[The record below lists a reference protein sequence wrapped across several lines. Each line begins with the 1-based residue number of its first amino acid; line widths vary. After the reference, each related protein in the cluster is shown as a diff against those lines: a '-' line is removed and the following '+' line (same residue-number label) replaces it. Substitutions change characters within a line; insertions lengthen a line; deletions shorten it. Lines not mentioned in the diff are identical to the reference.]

1 LTPNNTA
8 TDLSGLVAVV
18 TGAAAGLGRAE
29 AIGLAR
35 AGATVVVN
43 DIAGALD
50 KSDVVD
56 EIATAGSKAV
66 AVAGD
71 ISERS
76 TADELVETADGLGGL
91 SIVVNN
97 AGITRDRMLF
107 NMTDEDWD
115 AVMSVHLRGHFLLT
129 RNAATYWRAKAKA
142 GAGRPATS
150 GTGAG
155 RPATSGTGAGRSATS
170 GTVYG
175 RIINTSSEAGLAGP
189 VGQANYGAAKAGIA
203 AFSTIVAM
211 EGARVGIT
219 SNAIAPTALTHMTLD
234 LMPQEFKDAREAKI
248 ADGEFDFF
256 APENVA
262 PLVAFLCSDASAH
275 ISGKVFGVQG
285 DSIEI
290 FQPFTSV
297 AEVKN
302 DGRRWDPE
310 DIPGRIDELF
320 TASGVQAGAEN
331 MMARM
336 RYQILGER

>member
-1 LTPNNTA
+1 
-8 TDLSGLVAVV
+8 VV

-189 VGQANYGAAKAGIA
+189 VGQANYGAAKAGITALTLSA
-203 AFSTIVAM
+203 ARALERYGVRA
-211 EGARVGIT
+211 
-219 SNAIAPTALTHMTLD
+219 NAIAPRARTAMTANV
-234 LMPQEFKDAREAKI
+234 F
-248 ADGEFDFF
+248 GES
-256 APENVA
+256 PELAEGQIDPLSPEHVVNLVRFLA
-262 PLVAFLCSDASAH
+262 SPASQGVNGQLFIVYGPTVTLVAAPTAEHRFSAESDA
-275 ISGKVFGVQG
+275 
-285 DSIEI
+285 
-290 FQPFTSV
+290 
-297 AEVKN
+297 
-302 DGRRWDPE
+302 WDPS
-310 DIPGRIDELF
+310 ELSKTLQNYF
-320 TASGVQAGAEN
+320 AD
-331 MMARM
+331 RDP
-336 RYQILGER
+336 ERNFSATTLMGQRE

>member
-1 LTPNNTA
+1 MTPNNTA

-56 EIATAGSKAV
+56 EIATAGSKAL

-129 RNAATYWRAKAKA
+129 RNAAAYWRAKAKA

-150 GTGAG
+150 GAGAG
-155 RPATSGTGAGRSATS
+155 GSATS

-189 VGQANYGAAKAGIA
+189 VGQANYGAAKAGITALTLSA
-203 AFSTIVAM
+203 ARALERYGVRA
-211 EGARVGIT
+211 
-219 SNAIAPTALTHMTLD
+219 NAIAPRARTAMTANVFGESPELAEGQIDPLSPEHVVNLVRFLASPASQGVNGQLFIVYGPTVTLVAAPTAEHRFSAESDAWDPSELSKTLQNYFADRDPERNFSATALMG
-234 LMPQEFKDAREAKI
+234 Q
-248 ADGEFDFF
+248 GE
-256 APENVA
+256 
-262 PLVAFLCSDASAH
+262 
-275 ISGKVFGVQG
+275 
-285 DSIEI
+285 
-290 FQPFTSV
+290 
-297 AEVKN
+297 
-302 DGRRWDPE
+302 
-310 DIPGRIDELF
+310 
-320 TASGVQAGAEN
+320 
-331 MMARM
+331 
-336 RYQILGER
+336 

>member
-1 LTPNNTA
+1 MTPDNAA

-35 AGATVVVN
+35 GGATVVVN

-56 EIATAGSKAV
+56 EITAAGSKAV

-155 RPATSGTGAGRSATS
+155 RPATSGTAD

-189 VGQANYGAAKAGIA
+189 VGQANYGAAKAAITALTLSA
-203 AFSTIVAM
+203 ARALERYGVRA
-211 EGARVGIT
+211 
-219 SNAIAPTALTHMTLD
+219 NAIAPRARTAMTADVFGESPELAEGQIDPLSPEHVVNLVRFLASPASQGVNGQLFIVFGPTVTLVAAPTAEHRFSAESDAWDPSELSKTLQNYFADRDPERNFSATALM
-234 LMPQEFKDAREAKI
+234 
-248 ADGEFDFF
+248 GE
-256 APENVA
+256 
-262 PLVAFLCSDASAH
+262 
-275 ISGKVFGVQG
+275 
-285 DSIEI
+285 
-290 FQPFTSV
+290 
-297 AEVKN
+297 
-302 DGRRWDPE
+302 
-310 DIPGRIDELF
+310 
-320 TASGVQAGAEN
+320 
-331 MMARM
+331 
-336 RYQILGER
+336 GE